1 MLKKVIIGFLAG
13 LANGLFATGG
23 GLILVPAFVYLLKLT
38 EQEARATSLFCIL
51 PLVVVGGIEYYIN
64 DYINWEISI
73 RCAIGGIVGGMVGA
87 KLLKKVPDSILKLA
101 FTGFLI
107 YVSIKMMVG

>member
-13 LANGLFATGG
+13 LVSGLFATGG
-23 GLILVPAFVYLLKLT
+23 GLILVPAFVYLLKES

-51 PLVVVGGIEYYIN
+51 PLVIISGIGYYTNSYIDWNIGIKCAVGGV
-64 DYINWEISI
+64 
-73 RCAIGGIVGGMVGA
+73 IGGILGA
-87 KLLKKVPDSILKLA
+87 KLLKKVHPAILKLT

-107 YVSIKMMVG
+107 YVSIKMIMG